1 MAHSMVIEGDADDF
15 NARILAKIA
24 RSRLT
29 RYEGSHLPFEIVLR
43 SPEVKCLFAE
53 SFNSFQG
60 NLFMMLAKAR
70 NQCPHEVVA
79 EVAKT
84 IRKHIVKCTDR
95 AERKITVAQK
105 LFEDNGMV
113 RLVDDADKPIAVTAK
128 VISSHGLRYLQ
139 LLLKAD
145 QLMAMLDA
153 LAAANLVSGN
163 QSDLRKKRF
172 NRSVREIA
180 GKVLTWQ
187 MELKVAHTAQDYA
200 RWPSGLHRT
209 DAAACPMP
217 VKEGLDGCASL
228 FSDEDAACECGQ
240 ANPDADSPCVPRQW
254 YGGAGVPSAVC
265 SKASP

>member
-1 MAHSMVIEGDADDF
+1 MANSTAIEYDPDDF
-15 NARILAKIA
+15 NARMLAKIA
-24 RSRLT
+24 KSRLT

-60 NLFMMLAKAR
+60 NLSTMLAKAR
-70 NQCPHEVVA
+70 NQCPHEVVL
-79 EVAKT
+79 EVDKT
-84 IRKHIVKCTDR
+84 IRKRIVKCSDR

-113 RLVDDADKPIAVTAK
+113 RLVDDTDKPIAVTAK

-153 LAAANLVSGN
+153 LAAANILSGN

-180 GKVLTWQ
+180 GNVLTWQ
-187 MELKVAHTAQDYA
+187 TELKAARTAQDYA
-200 RWPSGLHRT
+200 RWPTGLRRT
-209 DAAACPMP
+209 DDATCPMP
-217 VKEGLDGCASL
+217 GKEGLTRKPYENAGRPIRMPISRAFLDGGTGEL
-228 FSDEDAACECGQ
+228 
-240 ANPDADSPCVPRQW
+240 
-254 YGGAGVPSAVC
+254 
-265 SKASP
+265 ASPSP

>member
-1 MAHSMVIEGDADDF
+1 MAHSMVIVGDADDF

-70 NQCPHEVVA
+70 NQFPHEVVA
-79 EVAKT
+79 EVDKT
-84 IRKHIVKCTDR
+84 IQKHIAKCTDR
-95 AERKITVAQK
+95 AERKITMAQK

-113 RLVDDADKPIAVTAK
+113 CLVDDADKPLAVTAK
-128 VISSHGLRYLQ
+128 VISSHGLQYLQ
-139 LLLKAD
+139 LLLKTD
-145 QLMAMLDA
+145 QLMTMLDA
-153 LAAANLVSGN
+153 LAAANLVSDN
-163 QSDLRKKRF
+163 RSDSRKKRF

-187 MELKVAHTAQDYA
+187 TELKAARTAQDYA
-200 RWPSGLHRT
+200 KWPSGLHRT
-209 DAAACPMP
+209 DASTCPMP
-217 VKEGLDGCASL
+217 GKEGLDGCASP
-228 FSDEDAACECGQ
+228 FSDEEATHECGQ
-240 ANPDADSPCVPRQW
+240 AHPDA
-254 YGGAGVPSAVC
+254 G
-265 SKASP
+265 